1 MELDRKE
8 MGRRISKR
16 RKVLGIKQ
24 AVLAEKIGV
33 NGNHLSSVETGKV
46 TPSLELFVKICDELG
61 VTPDYLLEGAMH
73 SNNVP
78 QSIVDHLRLCSE
90 EDVDLAAEIVKLLAD
105 RNQTWVDKKIISR
118 YNTPRK
124 KGGFMC
130 VFCSVMMIQ

>member
-16 RKVLGIKQ
+16 RKALGIKQ

-46 TPSLELFVKICDELG
+46 TSSLELFVKICDELG

-90 EDVDLAAEIVKLLAD
+90 DDVDLAAEIVKLLAD
-105 RNQTWVDKKIISR
+105 RNESNLR
-118 YNTPRK
+118 
-124 KGGFMC
+124 
-130 VFCSVMMIQ
+130 

>member
-78 QSIVDHLRLCSE
+78 QSIVDHPSPLQRRRCGFGG
-90 EDVDLAAEIVKLLAD
+90 
-105 RNQTWVDKKIISR
+105 RNCKTFGR
-118 YNTPRK
+118 PE
-124 KGGFMC
+124 
-130 VFCSVMMIQ
+130 

>member
-1 MELDRKE
+1 MNANLERKYLYMELDRKE

-61 VTPDYLLEGAMH
+61 V
-73 SNNVP
+73 
-78 QSIVDHLRLCSE
+78 ICLRVRCTR
-90 EDVDLAAEIVKLLAD
+90 I
-105 RNQTWVDKKIISR
+105 
-118 YNTPRK
+118 
-124 KGGFMC
+124 MC
-130 VFCSVMMIQ
+130 LRVS

>member
-73 SNNVP
+73 SNI
-78 QSIVDHLRLCSE
+78 SIPLLRSGGGYRI
-90 EDVDLAAEIVKLLAD
+90 DLQKMRFYL
-105 RNQTWVDKKIISR
+105 N
-118 YNTPRK
+118 
-124 KGGFMC
+124 
-130 VFCSVMMIQ
+130 MMGTQIL

>member
-61 VTPDYLLEGAMH
+61 V
-73 SNNVP
+73 
-78 QSIVDHLRLCSE
+78 ICLRVRCTR
-90 EDVDLAAEIVKLLAD
+90 I
-105 RNQTWVDKKIISR
+105 
-118 YNTPRK
+118 
-124 KGGFMC
+124 MC
-130 VFCSVMMIQ
+130 LRVS